1 MRQETAYLAKQ
12 GQPCKEKDDA
22 DECEGMGQC
31 RHPRSVG
38 SLQLISSCRALG
50 FGFTLD
56 PNQTLAGV
64 CGVPQVEAKEPG
76 TAFLAGHGPQITKPY
91 PNPSGVCGGPQ
102 VEAEEPGTAYLA
114 GQGPQIED
122 EDDPDEYE
130 GEDQP
135 ESEDFEEG
143 EEEAGAGNT
152 PAGAPPLRPSSRR
165 TVLGFAKSV
174 GLPPVV
180 GPPKSGR

>member
-1 MRQETAYLAKQ
+1 MHLTS
-12 GQPCKEKDDA
+12 G
-22 DECEGMGQC
+22 
-31 RHPRSVG
+31 
-38 SLQLISSCRALG
+38 CRALG
-50 FGFTLD
+50 FGFTLN
-56 PNQTLAGV
+56 PTQTLVRV
-64 CGVPQVEAKEPG
+64 CGV
-76 TAFLAGHGPQITKPY
+76 
-91 PNPSGVCGGPQ
+91 PQ

-152 PAGAPPLRPSSRR
+152 PAGAPP
-165 TVLGFAKSV
+165 A
-174 GLPPVV
+174 PPLV
-180 GPPKSGR
+180 P